1 MELEWKA
8 EENGNERSCGFRGD
22 GAGSAAVSCHSSASQ
37 QGRLVT
43 RGMVGR
49 PPGVTG
55 ADGLGVEGVGA
66 GGPLYCRV
74 SPISGGPPSWLPG
87 ECPGQLGRT
96 LRSAGLSIGL
106 TR

>member
-1 MELEWKA
+1 MMELEWKA

-22 GAGSAAVSCHSSASQ
+22 GAGSAAVCCHSSASQ

-49 PPGVTG
+49 PPDVTG

-66 GGPLYCRV
+66 GGPL
-74 SPISGGPPSWLPG
+74 
-87 ECPGQLGRT
+87 
-96 LRSAGLSIGL
+96 
-106 TR
+106 